1 MLGESKKSLYLCMQ
15 TTRLM
20 GHFINPFTDWGFKKI
35 FGQEVSKDILITFLN
50 SLLEGE
56 HVITD
61 LTFLNKEQ
69 VPEAKDMR
77 GIIYDVYCTTDK
89 GERIIVEMQNRD
101 QTHFIDRTTF
111 YMAKAISSQGQRG
124 NWDYRLDA
132 VYGVFFMNFRSSEL
146 GSDKLRTDIVLSDKE
161 THKML
166 TGKLR
171 MIYLQLPCFTKTEE
185 ECTTLFDCFIYTL
198 RNMEILDRMPFM
210 AKNAVFRKLAEIA
223 DVNTLTQEEHEKY
236 DSSIKVLRDN
246 IAVYQGA
253 IREGFE
259 KGIEKGKQEG
269 LREGESK
276 GQAKERLAI
285 ARSLKQMGMPA
296 SDIAKAT
303 GLSIGEIA
311 DL

>member
-1 MLGESKKSLYLCMQ
+1 MTEYNERQNDK
-15 TTRLM
+15 TM

-35 FGQEVSKDILITFLN
+35 FGQEVTKDILITFLN

-56 HVITD
+56 HVIED
-61 LTFLNKEQ
+61 LTFLDKEQ
-69 VPEAKDMR
+69 LPEAKDMR

-89 GERIIVEMQNRD
+89 GEHIIVEMQNRD
-101 QTHFIDRTTF
+101 QAHFIDRTTF
-111 YMAKAISSQGQRG
+111 YMAKAIASQGQRG

-166 TGKLR
+166 TNKVR
-171 MIYLQLPCFTKTEE
+171 MIYLQLPYFTKTEE

-198 RNMEILDRMPFM
+198 KNMDILDRMPFM

-246 IAVYQGA
+246 IVVYQAA
-253 IREGFE
+253 IRE
-259 KGIEKGKQEG
+259 GIEKGKTEGRAEGQE
-269 LREGESK
+269 EGMQK
-276 GQAKERLAI
+276 AAKMMLASGM
-285 ARSLKQMGMPA
+285 SLEQVAAILHMDSQQLKE
-296 SDIAKAT
+296 
-303 GLSIGEIA
+303 L
-311 DL
+311 

>member
-1 MLGESKKSLYLCMQ
+1 
-15 TTRLM
+15 M

-35 FGQEVSKDILITFLN
+35 FGQEVTKDILITFLN

-61 LTFLNKEQ
+61 LTFLDKEQ
-69 VPEAKDMR
+69 LPEVKEMR

-101 QTHFIDRTTF
+101 QSHFIDRTTF
-111 YMAKAISSQGQRG
+111 YMAKAIASQGQKG
-124 NWDYRLDA
+124 SWDYELDA

-146 GSDKLRTDIVLSDKE
+146 ASDKLRTDIVLSDKE
-161 THKML
+161 THRML
-166 TGKLR
+166 TNKVR

-198 RNMEILDRMPFM
+198 KNMEILDRMPFM
-210 AKNAVFRKLAEIA
+210 ARNAVFRKLAEIA

-253 IREGFE
+253 MQKGRAEGRVEGRAEGREEE
-259 KGIEKGKQEG
+259 K
-269 LREGESK
+269 LS
-276 GQAKERLAI
+276 I
-285 ARSLKQMGMPA
+285 ARTMK
-296 SDIAKAT
+296 SDGLPIETIIKYT
-303 GLSIGEIA
+303 GLSADEISN
-311 DL
+311 L

>member
-1 MLGESKKSLYLCMQ
+1 MA
-15 TTRLM
+15 
-20 GHFINPFTDWGFKKI
+20 HFINPFTDWGFKKI
-35 FGQEVSKDILITFLN
+35 FGQEVTKDILITFLN

-166 TGKLR
+166 TDKVR

-198 RNMEILDRMPFM
+198 KNMEILDRMPFM
-210 AKNAVFRKLAEIA
+210 ARNAVFRKLAEIA

-253 IREGFE
+253 IREGE
-259 KGIEKGKQEG
+259 MRGEERGLKKGRAETIRMLLASGMSVEQVAAALKTTTDE
-269 LREGESK
+269 LEELL
-276 GQAKERLAI
+276 KET
-285 ARSLKQMGMPA
+285 S
-296 SDIAKAT
+296 
-303 GLSIGEIA
+303 
-311 DL
+311 

>member
-1 MLGESKKSLYLCMQ
+1 MA
-15 TTRLM
+15 
-20 GHFINPFTDWGFKKI
+20 HFINPFTDWGFKKI
-35 FGQEVSKDILITFLN
+35 FGQEVTKDILITFLN

-166 TGKLR
+166 TDKVR

-253 IREGFE
+253 IREGE
-259 KGIEKGKQEG
+259 MRGEERGLKKGRAEG
-269 LREGESK
+269 LKKGEERGLKK
-276 GQAKERLAI
+276 GRAETIRMLLASGMSVGQVAAALKMTTDELEELLKET
-285 ARSLKQMGMPA
+285 S
-296 SDIAKAT
+296 
-303 GLSIGEIA
+303 
-311 DL
+311 

>member
-1 MLGESKKSLYLCMQ
+1 
-15 TTRLM
+15 M

-35 FGQEVSKDILITFLN
+35 FGQNVSKDILLTFLN

-61 LTFLNKEQ
+61 LKLLDKEQ
-69 VPEAKDMR
+69 LPEAKDMR
-77 GIIYDVYCTTDK
+77 GIIYDVFCTTDK

-101 QTHFIDRTTF
+101 QMNFIDRTTF

-166 TGKLR
+166 TDKVR

-185 ECTTLFDCFIYTL
+185 ECATLFDCFIYTL
-198 RNMEILDRMPFM
+198 KNMEILDRMPFM
-210 AKNAVFRKLAEIA
+210 ARNAVFRKLAEIA
-223 DVNTLTQEEHEKY
+223 DVNMLTQEEHEKY

-253 IREGFE
+253 IREGEMRGEARGEARGLKIGRAEE
-259 KGIEKGKQEG
+259 K
-269 LREGESK
+269 LS
-276 GQAKERLAI
+276 I
-285 ARSLKQMGMPA
+285 ARSLKQMGMSV
-296 SDIAKAT
+296 SDISMAT
-303 GLSIGEIA
+303 GLTLEEIETIN
-311 DL
+311 